1 MQSSS
6 VRASRPVRSALPA
19 TAILLAAT
27 LAGCN
32 SFGGGSQSASAPVPV
47 GTAADGSAAVPTTAT
62 GGTNPVANALFGGP
76 SAGMAGAVVLD
87 PNDYQATF
95 KLCPP
100 VAIRPGTEQMTAYQ
114 AGAKPDPVTGAGPP
128 VTFIASI
135 VKTARECTR
144 AANGEVAVKVG
155 VIGRVVAGPA
165 GKAGPVTV
173 PLRIAAVQGTDKMIS
188 SQLYKI
194 QVTLAAPNL
203 AGDFTKIDQTITL
216 PIAPGNSDY
225 KIYVGFDEGPAPK
238 AARRGAPTG

>member
-6 VRASRPVRSALPA
+6 VRAPRPVRFALPA

-32 SFGGGSQSASAPVPV
+32 SFGGGSESASAPVPV
-47 GTAADGSAAVPTTAT
+47 ASADGSAAAPVAAS
-62 GGTNPVANALFGGP
+62 GGTNPVANAIFGGP

-128 VTFIASI
+128 ITYIASI
-135 VKTARECTR
+135 VKTARECTK

-165 GKAGPVTV
+165 GKAGPVTI

-194 QVTLAAPNL
+194 QVTLAEPNL
-203 AGDFTKIDQTITL
+203 SGDFTKIDQTITL

-238 AARRGAPTG
+238 ASRRSEPTG